1 MTAGSKLR
9 GEAATRLFWKVRTRK
24 ATVIGL
30 ALFLSTEFG
39 SAADR
44 EMTQEYLTC
53 LDKAG
58 GVTVEMINCILA
70 ETKRQD
76 IRLNENYKKPVSKLS
91 TERKKELL
99 EAQRAWINFRD
110 TNCRFYDDPAA
121 GTSARVSANECVLNV
136 TADRAKELRLLTN
149 DQ

>member
-1 MTAGSKLR
+1 MPARSKFR
-9 GEAATRLFWKVRTRK
+9 GEAAARLLWKKKARN
-24 ATVIGL
+24 ATVLGL
-30 ALFLSTEFG
+30 ALFLSTEFVT
-39 SAADR
+39 ADDR

-76 IRLNENYKKPVSKLS
+76 GRLNDNYKKLISKLS

-99 EAQRAWINFRD
+99 EVQRAWIKFRD
-110 TNCRFYDDPAA
+110 TNCRFYNDPAA
-121 GTSARVSANECVLNV
+121 GTSARVSANECVLNA
-136 TADRAKELRLLTN
+136 TADRAKELKLLTN
-149 DQ
+149 D